1 VNEIPEKF
9 SRRIRKIVDA
19 VRPRGSRLLRAPRPD
34 AWIIRRPLRTKET
47 TMQKFLSSAVI
58 AMLMIAAG
66 ATRASAQNPF
76 IIDGVVPANGS
87 FSGPTQT
94 ADPFGN
100 VKELGPLNGNA
111 TKVGVIHTAVPP
123 MLAFTNPNGQVDLRN
138 IWTQTTKG
146 ADGHIWFYFAWERD
160 ANTGSGFIAYEFQ
173 QAALSPSCAYTAADI
188 DMIEPQSP
196 GETALIST
204 CNPWQ
209 NRQPGDFLI
218 LWDQSGSALAITKR
232 VFTLSGGQLVLGPIQ
247 PLGSAVAAISPDGF
261 RGEAAIDL
269 TTDVFPPDGSCV
281 NFANIIPG
289 TVTGNS
295 DSADYKDTV
304 LAAFA
309 PISSC
314 GTVTVTKITE
324 PSGLTG
330 TFPYTLRR
338 ADGSAIRF
346 DGTVAI
352 NQTLTHDGDSTGSPI
367 QNLKA
372 GTNYTLTEAAQT
384 SPWQLVSI
392 SCTTDSLPPVD
403 LTSGGTFTVDAN
415 TLTAC
420 TIKNRRLRGSI
431 RVIKHVVN
439 DNGGTA
445 AASAFT
451 LTLGDTANTTFAG
464 FESPGITFT
473 FDEGYTFNVTEIGL
487 PAGYVQTG
495 AVGDCAGAIVASVTK
510 VCTITNDD
518 VAPRLTVIK
527 HVVNDDGGTA
537 TATQWTM
544 NVAATNPSAASFA
557 GTEAP
562 GTTITL
568 NAGSFNVTESG
579 GPAGYVQTGAVG
591 CSGTIA
597 IGESK
602 TCTITNDDQPAH
614 LTVIKHVI
622 NDNGG
627 TAIASQW
634 TMNVTATNPSSASFP
649 GAEAPGTTITL
660 SAGAFS
666 VAESTGPAGYVQV
679 SAVGC
684 SGTIAVGE
692 SKTCTITNDDT
703 KANPAAATLMS
714 WILHDSATVTGIRP
728 GAANASSATIT
739 FRLYGPGD
747 TSCTTPINGT
757 GEVRPL
763 VGGTAATV
771 AGFSITQAQAGQYRW
786 VATYS
791 GDQFNNP
798 YTTAC
803 GAETHTITVQ

>member
-1 VNEIPEKF
+1 MPQRVFRSALI
-9 SRRIRKIVDA
+9 
-19 VRPRGSRLLRAPRPD
+19 
-34 AWIIRRPLRTKET
+34 
-47 TMQKFLSSAVI
+47 AVI
-58 AMLMIAAG
+58 LTTAG
-66 ATRASAQNPF
+66 ATHVSAQNPF

-87 FSGPTQT
+87 PSGPAQT
-94 ADPFGN
+94 PDPFGN
-100 VKELGPLNGNA
+100 VKELGPVNGTN
-111 TKVGVIHTAVPP
+111 TKVGVIHAAVPP

-138 IWTQTTKG
+138 IWTQTTKSPN
-146 ADGHIWFYFAWERD
+146 GHIWFYFAWERD

-173 QAALSPSCAYTAADI
+173 QSALSPSCAYTAAGI
-188 DMIEPQSP
+188 DMIEPQSAA
-196 GETALIST
+196 ETALINS

-232 VFTLSGGQLVLGPIQ
+232 VFTLSGGQLVLGPVQ
-247 PLGSAVAAISPDGF
+247 ALGSAVAAISADGF

-269 TTDVFPPDGSCV
+269 TVDVFPSDGSCV

-314 GTVTVTKITE
+314 GTVTVTKLTD
-324 PSGLTG
+324 PAGLTG

-346 DGTVAI
+346 DGTLAI
-352 NQTLTHDGDSTGSPI
+352 NQTLTHHGDATGSPI
-367 QNLKA
+367 QNLIA
-372 GTNYTLTEAAQT
+372 GTNYTLTEAPQT

-392 SCTTDSLPPVD
+392 SCTTDGQPAVD
-403 LTSGGTFTVDAN
+403 LTTGGTFVVDAN

-420 TIKNRRLRGSI
+420 TITNRRLRGSI
-431 RVIKHVVN
+431 RVVKHVVN

-445 AASAFT
+445 QASNFT
-451 LTLGDTANTTFAG
+451 LSLGDSAGTTFAG
-464 FESPGITFT
+464 VASPGVLFT
-473 FDEGYTFNVTEIGL
+473 FDDGYTFNVTETAL
-487 PAGYVQTG
+487 PPGYAQTG
-495 AVGDCAGAIVASVTK
+495 ATGDCSGAIVAGQTK

-518 VAPRLTVIK
+518 IPPQLTVIK
-527 HVVNDDGGTA
+527 HVINDNGGTA
-537 TATQWTM
+537 TANQWTM
-544 NVAATNPSAASFA
+544 NVAATNPSAASFPGA
-557 GTEAP
+557 EAP

-568 NAGSFNVTESG
+568 NAGAFSVTESG
-579 GPAGYVQTGAVG
+579 GASGYTQTSAVG

-597 IGESK
+597 IGESR
-602 TCTITNDDQPAH
+602 TCTITNDDIAPR
-614 LTVIKHVI
+614 LIVIKHVI

-627 TAIASQW
+627 TATASQW
-634 TMNVTATNPSSASFP
+634 TMNVAATNPSSASFP

-660 SAGAFS
+660 NAGSFT
-666 VAESTGPAGYVQV
+666 VTESGGPAGYVQV

-684 SGTIAVGE
+684 SGTIAAGE
-692 SKTCTITNDDT
+692 TKTCTITNDDA
-703 KANPAAATLMS
+703 KANPATATIMS
-714 WILHDSATVTGIRP
+714 WVLHDSATVTGIRP
-728 GAANASSATIT
+728 GAPDASSATVT

-747 TSCTTPINGT
+747 TSCSTPINGT

-763 VGGTAATV
+763 AGGTASTAV
-771 AGFSITQAQAGQYRW
+771 GFAISQAQAGQYRW
-786 VATYS
+786 IAVYS

-798 YTTAC
+798 FTTAC
-803 GAETHTITVQ
+803 GAETHTITVQSPQ